1 MENNIVE
8 KIAEKPLFTPH
19 YLNFEYLF
27 SEANEWV
34 QVGLSYIFDSKTWD
48 TIGLIS
54 GLLSIFCITIIIY
67 VVVRSFEL
75 RTDEKENID
84 KKIADALFEK
94 KQRERNANPRW
105 HYVLSL
111 VESLNPSDW
120 RVAIIEADTM
130 LEDFLRDK
138 DFLGETL
145 GELLKDA
152 QSGGYQYVDDAWKAH
167 TIRNQIAH
175 GGSEFAFNQ
184 NEARR
189 AIKMY
194 ENFFE
199 DLEVI

>member
-199 DLEVI
+199 ELEVI

>member
-8 KIAEKPLFTPH
+8 KIVEKPLFTPH

-199 DLEVI
+199 ELEVI